1 MSRIGRKEMPVPK
14 GVEVKVADGV
24 VRVKGPKGELSKPI
38 HAAVSVTLADGQV
51 RVARSSDEKFHKS
64 LHGML
69 RNEIQNML
77 VGVTQGYERV
87 LEITGV
93 GYRAQCRG
101 GACSQSGLHPPDRL
115 SASDRIDASVE
126 SRRRDDPRRGQ
137 VPGRTDRGEDP
148 RHAQAEPYKGKGSS
162 TPANGSSVKKARPAR
177 RRLSMNGHLRRCRC
191 APVLTHTNPYI
202 APVLAR
208 LASGHS

>member
-1 MSRIGRKEMPVPK
+1 MSRIGRKEMTVPK

-77 VGVTQGYERV
+77 DGVTRGYERV

-93 GYRAQCRG
+93 GYRAQLQGRSLLLNLG
-101 GACSQSGLHPPDRL
+101 YTHQIDFPLPAG
-115 SASDRIDASVE
+115 IDASVE
-126 SRRRDDPRRGQ
+126 KQTTVTIRGVDKYLVGQ
-137 VPGRTDRGEDP
+137 TAATIRAMRKP
-148 RHAQAEPYKGKGSS
+148 EPYKGKG
-162 TPANGSSVKKARPAR
+162 VKYAGERIIRKE
-177 RRLSMNGHLRRCRC
+177 GK
-191 APVLTHTNPYI
+191 T
-202 APVLAR
+202 
-208 LASGHS
+208 GK